1 MTRANAIPLTV
12 AAQALALSGFA
23 WANLKFGVDLYAY
36 AIPTLLAI
44 AGIGMKV
51 EKPAIPRLEIVA
63 LVVAIFFIHEATH
76 FAIFH
81 LGWRIWWHF
90 VAELAIVALCV
101 QFFGRRWVKA
111 GHISKLSNF
120 WPE

>member
-1 MTRANAIPLTV
+1 MTRAKAIPLTV
-12 AAQALALSGFA
+12 AVQALALSGFA
-23 WANLKFGVDLYAY
+23 WANLKFGIDLYVY

-44 AGIGMKV
+44 AGIGMKF
-51 EKPAIPRLEIVA
+51 EKPAIPSLEIVA
-63 LVVAIFFIHEATH
+63 LVASIFVIHEATH

-81 LGWRIWWHF
+81 FGWSIWWHF
-90 VAELAIVALCV
+90 VAELVIVAICV
-101 QFFGRRWVKA
+101 QLFGRRWAKA